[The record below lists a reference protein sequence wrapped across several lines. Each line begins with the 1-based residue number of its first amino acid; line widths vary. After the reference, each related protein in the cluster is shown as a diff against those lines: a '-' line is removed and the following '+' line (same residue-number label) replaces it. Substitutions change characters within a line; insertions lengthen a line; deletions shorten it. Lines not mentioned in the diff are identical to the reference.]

1 MDISRLTGRYGSG
14 LPESPLP
21 LLSFA
26 GEEMAFKTFGSLDLP
41 GRSDPEPFHR
51 PSSAFYLRHVILLF
65 FKKRSAIS
73 GELSGFS

>member
-26 GEEMAFKTFGSLDLP
+26 GEEMAFKTFGSLDLT
-41 GRSDPEPFHR
+41 GGSDPEPFHR
-51 PSSAFYLRHVILLF
+51 PSFAFYLGHVFLLL

-73 GELSGFS
+73 GQLSGFS